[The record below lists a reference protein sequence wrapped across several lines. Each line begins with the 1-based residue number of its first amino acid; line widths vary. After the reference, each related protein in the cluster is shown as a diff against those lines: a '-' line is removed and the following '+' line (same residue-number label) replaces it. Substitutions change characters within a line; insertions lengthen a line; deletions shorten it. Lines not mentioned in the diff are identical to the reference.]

1 MQARL
6 EQHHARSVP
15 QLAVHGLALP
25 QMQILK
31 IIRMSNKEQ
40 SVIICNRIDVIRKEI
55 DAAEGRRALAAKK
68 LREAR
73 ALAEDYNCH
82 YLEYCQA
89 LDYLNEEL
97 ADLVN
102 ELAKLDNDEQ

>member
-1 MQARL
+1 
-6 EQHHARSVP
+6 
-15 QLAVHGLALP
+15 
-25 QMQILK
+25 MQILK

-40 SVIICNRIDVIRKEI
+40 SVIICNRIDAIRKEI

-89 LDYLNEEL
+89 LDGLNEEL